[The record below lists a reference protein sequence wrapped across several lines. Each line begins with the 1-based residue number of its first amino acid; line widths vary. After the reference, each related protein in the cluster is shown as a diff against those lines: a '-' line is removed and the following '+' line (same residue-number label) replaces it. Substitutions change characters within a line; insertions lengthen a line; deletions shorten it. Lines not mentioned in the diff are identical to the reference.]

1 MNKSDYDSYMDH
13 ITFDEGRH
21 QRLMDALRSGGRAP
35 AGRSGRVIYGLI
47 AVAACLALV
56 FASVRLLT
64 PGGTGDPMLDG
75 PTPAPGQAAPGGTPT
90 AGLPSAGLVGP
101 TPAPDLKAADDPYV
115 LSPADPFDG
124 QAHSSPAILGVEF
137 DSDAAQA
144 DARIIFPDGWFE
156 QRLTREDMIY
166 LLGGE
171 DAADVPWMLYWSG
184 YDVTGK
190 AIYDGQGQLW
200 QIRLFGLDRANEH
213 NTFTLKLAP
222 GQLPPD
228 CCVDPRQ
235 TATELRGVQV
245 YGSVSGFY
253 GWDGDAS
260 YPIYRIALLNGGAG
274 LCFEVYHT
282 DEDTAAHLATQA
294 ANVFTYENAIHLDRL
309 LTYAGEVPAWRSEKL
324 TLDQAMAEEGYVPYV
339 TRLADNLPGG
349 FVFDSARRELGQNRD
364 YLTLYWMQG
373 YSYVSAQFY
382 KVYDLPNGVMDVN
395 NKEYYDERLYTVPYA
410 DSVPDE
416 VMFGGFQNPVFNA
429 ADLTL
434 DVMES
439 RILYKGEAEDWQSQP
454 ESAYRS
460 GLRGNFSV
468 LYPDG
473 VLGRFSFSGV
483 TPAEALT
490 MVGGTA
496 ETMTAPTVWP
506 WPEGSSTDPGSSTAG
521 GSTDPGSSTGW
532 VWMADGSADP
542 TFPVRVY
549 GAGGSSAELSP
560 ADIRVLFSA
569 LDFTGATSLSG
580 QNGDLSSVLLAP
592 GHAWVSENTKCICD
606 YSLELGGG
614 LWLNYHSDCGTF
626 NDTENNRSLT
636 LSAADRET
644 VNAILSALGLPT
656 RTAPE
661 APTSTLTPAIPACG
675 VADCTQNGLHYHD
688 GVCYQGYEPC
698 PVEDCAIVGRHDHGG
713 VTYCGCAQCQ
723 EAGCTQTGLHYHG
736 GTCYRGHGNVGAGNG
751 YHGGHHSDSHH

>member
-56 FASVRLLT
+56 FAGVRLLA
-64 PGGTGDPMLDG
+64 PSGTGDPVLDG
-75 PTPAPGQAAPGGTPT
+75 PTPDPGQALPGATPT
-90 AGLPSAGLVGP
+90 AELPSIGLVEP
-101 TPAPDLKAADDPYV
+101 TPVPDLKAADDPYV

-171 DAADVPWMLYWSG
+171 DAADAPWMLYWNG
-184 YDVTGK
+184 YDVTGR
-190 AIYDGQGQLW
+190 AIYDGEGQLW
-200 QIRLFGLDRANEH
+200 QIRLFGVDRANEH

-253 GWDGDAS
+253 GWDGDVS

-309 LTYAGEVPAWRSEKL
+309 LTYAGEIPAWRSEKL
-324 TLDQAMAEEGYVPYV
+324 TLKQAAAEEGYGPYV
-339 TRLADNLPGG
+339 VQVANNLPSG
-349 FVFDSARRELGQNRD
+349 FVFDNSRRELGQSRD
-364 YLTLYWMQG
+364 YLTLSWTG
-373 YSYVSAQFY
+373 YYTYVSAQFY

-429 ADLTL
+429 ADLSL
-434 DVMES
+434 DVMEA
-439 RILYKGEAEDWQSQP
+439 RITYKGELEEWQSSP
-454 ESAYRS
+454 ESVYRAD
-460 GLRGNFSV
+460 LRGSFSV
-468 LYPDG
+468 LYPTG

-483 TPAEALT
+483 TPAEALA
-490 MVGGTA
+490 MVRVEAVHTH
-496 ETMTAPTVWP
+496 
-506 WPEGSSTDPGSSTAG
+506 
-521 GSTDPGSSTGW
+521 
-532 VWMADGSADP
+532 
-542 TFPVRVY
+542 FPVAPLPILVY
-549 GAGGSSAELSP
+549 GAGGSSAELSKE
-560 ADIRVLFSA
+560 DEDA
-569 LDFTGATSLSG
+569 LLHAIYTATALQLKPILESDYSLSI
-580 QNGDLSSVLLAP
+580 LLTPSASLTDFWAE
-592 GHAWVSENTKCICD
+592 GTADCLCD
-606 YSLELGGG
+606 YSLQIGDGW
-614 LWLNYHSDCGTF
+614 WLNYHSDCGTF

-661 APTSTLTPAIPACG
+661 APTSTPTPAIPACG
-675 VADCTQNGLHYHD
+675 VADCTQTGLHYHD

-736 GTCYRGHGNVGAGNG
+736 GTCYRGHGNAGAGNG

>member
-56 FASVRLLT
+56 FASVRFLA
-64 PGGTGDPMLDG
+64 PGGTGDPVLDG
-75 PTPAPGQAAPGGTPT
+75 PTPAPGQALPGGTPT
-90 AGLPSAGLVGP
+90 AGLPSAGLVAP
-101 TPAPDLKAADDPYV
+101 TPAPNLKAADDPYV

-124 QAHSSPAILGVEF
+124 QAHSSPTILGVEF

-253 GWDGDAS
+253 GWDGDVS

-309 LTYAGEVPAWRSEKL
+309 LTYAGEIPAWRSEKL
-324 TLDQAMAEEGYVPYV
+324 TLKQAAAEEGYGPYV
-339 TRLADNLPGG
+339 VQVANNLPSG
-349 FVFDSARRELGQNRD
+349 FVFDNSRRELGQGRD
-364 YLTLYWMQG
+364 YLTLSWTG
-373 YSYVSAQFY
+373 YYTYVSAQFY
-382 KVYDLPNGVMDVN
+382 SIYDLPNGVMDVN

-468 LYPDG
+468 LYPTG
-473 VLGRFSFSGV
+473 VLGRFSFSGI
-483 TPAEALT
+483 TPAEALP

-496 ETMTAPTVWP
+496 ETMTAPTV
-506 WPEGSSTDPGSSTAG
+506 SVAIDPDASIL
-521 GSTDPGSSTGW
+521 
-532 VWMADGSADP
+532 
-542 TFPVRVY
+542 VY
-549 GAGGSSAELSP
+549 GAGGASAPLSTDAAAAIRAALLNGGVWAEGT
-560 ADIRVLFSA
+560 ADCA
-569 LDFTGATSLSG
+569 
-580 QNGDLSSVLLAP
+580 
-592 GHAWVSENTKCICD
+592 CD
-606 YSLELGGG
+606 YSLQITGG

-626 NDTENNRSLT
+626 NDTENNRSFK
-636 LSAADRET
+636 LSGTDRET
-644 VNAILSALGLPT
+644 VNAILSALDLPV
-656 RTAPE
+656 RTVSEVPAPD
-661 APTSTLTPAIPACG
+661 PTPTPAIPACG

-698 PVEDCAIVGRHDHGG
+698 PVEDCAIVGRHDHDG

-736 GTCYRGHGNVGAGNG
+736 GTCYRGHGNAGAGNG